1 MKDGIGDQ
9 LGGHQAGYRFELAQ
23 SPARE
28 SVSNRGPRSGRAGV
42 VIREGDPEFD
52 SLDVIDT
59 A

>member
-1 MKDGIGDQ
+1 MNDGIGDQ
-9 LGGHQAGYRFELAQ
+9 LGGHQAGYRFEFAQ

-28 SVSNRGPRSGRAGV
+28 RLSNRGPCSGRARA

-52 SLDVIDT
+52 SWDVIDT